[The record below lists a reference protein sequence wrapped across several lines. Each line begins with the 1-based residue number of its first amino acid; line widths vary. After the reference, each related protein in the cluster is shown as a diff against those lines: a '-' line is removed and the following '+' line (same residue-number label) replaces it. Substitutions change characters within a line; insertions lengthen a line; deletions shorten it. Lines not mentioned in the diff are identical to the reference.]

1 MVPTRERALEL
12 VAHPLGWQ
20 RVLHGEQQELRE
32 VVVGVLLETKGV
44 KLAFRYAACGVSDQ
58 IVRGPNGIHVAPRG
72 CGHRLC
78 PRCGRRRGAKYSR
91 RIMGWLGHEKHGDL
105 FVVCLTQQVRRGE
118 SLKDARGRMA
128 PKQRRYM
135 RWLSREGMTA
145 GMTTVH
151 VVWSKGSE
159 GWHYHVHVLVE
170 LPAGKFSTDELL
182 VGWKSCAG
190 GEFTETGE
198 EQARLVVGGGGPIV
212 ELRDDGG
219 DSDFWHESHGPVA
232 KAVQYPMRDMAQG
245 VSAWRLGGD
254 IDRVREAASEI
265 QKSSAGWK
273 LFRAWGRWRQPC
285 PAAVA
290 AEVKEKEVDDGTDKE
305 SAAPGPSKPEGV
317 GTVHRLWK
325 EARAG
330 NAFARS
336 VFEALEPTVRN
347 ASDFA
352 KRFVKY
358 CRLASTGPPSTQGV
372 RHG

>member
-1 MVPTRERALEL
+1 
-12 VAHPLGWQ
+12 
-20 RVLHGEQQELRE
+20 
-32 VVVGVLLETKGV
+32 
-44 KLAFRYAACGVSDQ
+44 
-58 IVRGPNGIHVAPRG
+58 
-72 CGHRLC
+72 
-78 PRCGRRRGAKYSR
+78 
-91 RIMGWLGHEKHGDL
+91 MGWLGHESHGDL
-105 FVVCLTQQVRRGE
+105 FVVCLTQEVRRGE

-128 PKQRRYM
+128 PKQRKYM
-135 RWLSREGMTA
+135 RWLTREGMTA

-151 VVWSKGSE
+151 VVWSKASD
-159 GWHYHVHVLVE
+159 GWHYHVHILVE
-170 LPAGKFSTDELL
+170 LPGGKFSTDDLL
-182 VGWKSCAG
+182 AGWRTCAG
-190 GEFTETGE
+190 GEYCVTGE
-198 EQARLVVGGGGPIV
+198 EQARLVVAAGGAIN
-212 ELRDDGG
+212 ELKDDGG

-254 IDRVREAASEI
+254 LERVREAASEI

-273 LFRAWGRWRQPC
+273 LFRAWGRWRKPC

-290 AEVKEKEVDDGTDKE
+290 LEAKIDEPAKNEVAEGT
-305 SAAPGPSKPEGV
+305 APGPGKAEGV

-372 RHG
+372 GHG